1 MLPVIPERFSSL
13 IPRPLERWI
22 QRLLVGMA
30 LSLIMAAPACRGL
43 EADSNLSPSLK
54 AWVDAP
60 LDGAVLP
67 LAPCRVVI
75 HGTDPGGISALEVR
89 VNDELLSTL
98 QNPEPD
104 RLLVS
109 MEHTWA
115 PAGPGSYLIQARVQ
129 NTDGVWSA
137 PATVTVNVRPETIT
151 PTPTF
156 TSLPTLTAAATAAP
170 LPTST
175 PCAPSVDVQVNANCR
190 AGPHTGNTVLA
201 YLAEGDR
208 LSVEGRNQD
217 WTWWN
222 VALPEDD
229 LRCWVS
235 DSVVETSCIPEELA
249 YLSSPPYIQRVTRST
264 DVFYWGDYHLREV
277 TISAD
282 IGGESRITQAV
293 IYYRLQGGGSWQN
306 QAMAAAAGGRWE
318 GTIHAHDVQGYEDVT
333 SAPLEYFLEAWN
345 EDGLRTR
352 TLQLRDIQLEQS
364 P

>member
-13 IPRPLERWI
+13 IPKPLGRWVPS
-22 QRLLVGMA
+22 LLAGMT
-30 LSLIMAAPACRGL
+30 LILIMAAPACRGL

-67 LAPCRVVI
+67 LAPYRVVI
-75 HGTDPGGISALEVR
+75 HGTDPDGVSALELR
-89 VNDELLSTL
+89 VNDELQSTL

-115 PAGPGSYLIQARVQ
+115 PAGPGFYVIQARAQ
-129 NTDGVWSA
+129 NADGVWSA
-137 PATVTVNVRPETIT
+137 PASATVKIRSETIT
-151 PTPTF
+151 PTPTI
-156 TSLPTLTAAATAAP
+156 TLLPTLTAAATPTP

-175 PCAPSVDVQVNANCR
+175 PCLPSVEVQVNANCR

-208 LSVEGRNQD
+208 LSVEGRNQG

-222 VALPEDD
+222 VSLPEED

-235 DSVVETSCIPEELA
+235 DSVVEASCIPEDLA
-249 YLSSPPYIQRVTRST
+249 YVSSPPYIQRIARNT

-282 IGGESRITQAV
+282 IGGESRITRAV

-318 GTIHAHDVQGYEDVT
+318 GSIHAHAVQGYEDVS

-352 TLQLRDIQLEQS
+352 SSQLRDIQLKQS

>member
-1 MLPVIPERFSSL
+1 MLPVIPERLSS
-13 IPRPLERWI
+13 PAPKPLRGWV
-22 QRLLVGMA
+22 QRFLFGITLV
-30 LSLIMAAPACRGL
+30 LVMAAPACRGL
-43 EADSNLSPSLK
+43 EADSTLNPSLK

-67 LAPCRVVI
+67 LAPYRVVI
-75 HGTDPGGISALEVR
+75 HGTDPGGVSALELR
-89 VNDELLSTL
+89 VGDEVLSTL

-109 MEHTWA
+109 MEHTWT
-115 PAGPGSYLIQARVQ
+115 PTGPGSYVIQARTK
-129 NTDGVWSA
+129 NIDGVWSA
-137 PATVTVNVRPETIT
+137 PSSATVKILHETIT

-156 TSLPTLTAAATAAP
+156 TPLPTLTAAATAAP

-175 PCAPSVDVQVNANCR
+175 PCYPSVGVQVNANCR

-208 LSVEGRNQD
+208 LSVEGRNLD

-235 DSVVETSCIPEELA
+235 DSVVEASCIPEDLA
-249 YLSSPPYIQRVTRST
+249 YISSPPYIQRIARST
-264 DVFYWGDYHLREV
+264 DVFYWGDYDLREV
-277 TISAD
+277 TISAEM
-282 IGGESRITQAV
+282 GGESRISRAV

-306 QAMAAAAGGRWE
+306 HAMSAAAGGRWE
-318 GTIHAHDVQGYEDVT
+318 GSIHAHDVQGYEDVT
-333 SAPLEYFLEAWN
+333 SAPLEYFLEVWN

-352 TLQLRDIQLEQS
+352 SSRLKDIQLKQS

>member
-13 IPRPLERWI
+13 IPKPLGRWVPS
-22 QRLLVGMA
+22 LLAGMT
-30 LSLIMAAPACRGL
+30 LILIMAAPACRGL

-67 LAPCRVVI
+67 LAPYRVVI
-75 HGTDPGGISALEVR
+75 HGTDPDGVSALELR
-89 VNDELLSTL
+89 VNDELQSTL

-115 PAGPGSYLIQARVQ
+115 PAGPGFYVIQARAQ
-129 NTDGVWSA
+129 NADGVWSA
-137 PATVTVNVRPETIT
+137 PASATVKIRSETIT
-151 PTPTF
+151 PTPTI
-156 TSLPTLTAAATAAP
+156 TLLPTLTAAATPTP

-175 PCAPSVDVQVNANCR
+175 PCLPSVEVQVNANCR

-208 LSVEGRNQD
+208 LSVEGRNQG

-222 VALPEDD
+222 VSLPEED

-235 DSVVETSCIPEELA
+235 DSVVEASCIPEDLA
-249 YLSSPPYIQRVTRST
+249 YVSSPPYIQRIARNT

-282 IGGESRITQAV
+282 IGGESRITRAV

-318 GTIHAHDVQGYEDVT
+318 GSIHAHAVQGYEDVS

-352 TLQLRDIQLEQS
+352 SSQLRDIQLKQN

>member
-13 IPRPLERWI
+13 LPRSLERWI
-22 QRLLVGMA
+22 QRLLVGMV
-30 LSLIMAAPACRGL
+30 LVLIMAVSACRGL

-54 AWVDAP
+54 SWVDAP

-67 LAPCRVVI
+67 LAPYRVVI
-75 HGTDPGGISALEVR
+75 HGTDPGGVSALELR
-89 VNDELLSTL
+89 VDDEVLYML

-104 RLLVS
+104 QLLVS
-109 MEHTWA
+109 LERIWR
-115 PAGPGSYLIQARVQ
+115 PASSGSYVIQARAQ
-129 NTDGVWSA
+129 NADGVWSA
-137 PATVTVNVRPETIT
+137 PASATVKLLPETIT

-156 TSLPTLTAAATAAP
+156 TLLPTLTAEATTTP

-190 AGPHTGNTVLA
+190 AGPHTGNMVLA
-201 YLAEGDR
+201 YLTEGDR
-208 LSVEGRNQD
+208 ISVNGRNRN

-229 LRCWVS
+229 LTCWVS
-235 DSVVETSCIPEELA
+235 DSVVETSCIPEDLA

-264 DVFYWGDYHLREV
+264 DVFYWGDYYLREV
-277 TISAD
+277 TISAE
-282 IGGESRITQAV
+282 IGGESRVTQAV

-306 QAMAAAAGGRWE
+306 QAMDADSGGRWE
-318 GTIHAHDVQGYEDVT
+318 GTIHAHDVPGYEDVI

-352 TLQLRDIQLEQS
+352 TLQLRDIQLGQG